1 MVANQSIPY
10 WLFLLL
16 LRLLLAP
23 EVVPVELMLSDAG
36 AVD

>member
-1 MVANQSIPY
+1 MANQNVPC

-23 EVVPVELMLSDAG
+23 EVAPVELMLSDAG